1 VRAAIITFPGSNRER
16 DLEAALVQATGT
28 RPIRVWH
35 ADSELPAV
43 DLVALPGGFAY
54 GDYLRCGAIAARAPI
69 MAEVARQA
77 ARGVAVLGICNGFQ
91 ILTEAGLLPGALVR
105 NAQLA
110 FVCRMARVEV
120 VTRGSH
126 FTHAYG
132 RGQEVRFPVAHH
144 DGNYVIEPDELKLLE
159 DRDRVAFRYLEEVNG
174 ATAGIAGVLSAGRNV
189 LGLMPHPED
198 AIDPLHGSTD
208 GRALFASLVA
218 ALA

>member
-1 VRAAIITFPGSNRER
+1 MRTAIITFPGSNRER
-16 DLEAALVQATGT
+16 DLEAALVQATGKA
-28 RPIRVWH
+28 PIRVWH

-69 MAEVARQA
+69 MAEVARRA

-110 FVCRMARVEV
+110 FVCRMARLEA

-126 FTHAYG
+126 FTHGYG
-132 RGQEVRFPVAHH
+132 RGQEVHFPVAHH
-144 DGNYVIEPDELKLLE
+144 DGNYLIEPDGLKLLE
-159 DRDRVAFRYLEEVNG
+159 DQDRIAFRYLEDVNG
-174 ATAGIAGVLSAGRNV
+174 AAGAIAGVLSAQRNV